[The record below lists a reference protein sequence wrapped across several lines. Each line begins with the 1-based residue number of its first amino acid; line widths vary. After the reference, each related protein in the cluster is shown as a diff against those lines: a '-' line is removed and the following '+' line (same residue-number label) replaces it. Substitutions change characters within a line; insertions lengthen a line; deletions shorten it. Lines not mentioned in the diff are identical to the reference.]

1 MADRSYLIFEKST
14 SQLIASPTFGYSV
27 IFVIAFVETSPL
39 VTWLKEI

>member
-1 MADRSYLIFEKST
+1 MPTNRPLPNGQRSRK
-14 SQLIASPTFGYSV
+14 ASLSLWRAL

>member
-1 MADRSYLIFEKST
+1 LSLWRAL
-14 SQLIASPTFGYSV
+14 